1 VDKTNELPGNE
12 SPDYAEERGNRN
24 QPSLS
29 SLSPTEDEE
38 AKSTN
43 PSFATGQ
50 NIILPPDFTNK

>member
-1 VDKTNELPGNE
+1 VVKTNELPGNE

-29 SLSPTEDEE
+29 PTEDEE
-38 AKSTN
+38 ARSMN